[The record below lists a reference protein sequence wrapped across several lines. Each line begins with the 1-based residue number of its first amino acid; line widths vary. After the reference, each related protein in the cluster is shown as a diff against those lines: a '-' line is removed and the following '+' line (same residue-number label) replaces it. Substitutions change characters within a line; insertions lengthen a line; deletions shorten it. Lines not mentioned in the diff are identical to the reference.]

1 MHNACVRYGGHGR
14 CAFSLIIASHA
25 LRCFVLKTESI
36 SLRLTH
42 ALTHNR
48 KNRCGNK
55 GHKSRYARIFP
66 RGKPTKGLEIC
77 TFCVFTTFVISRSR
91 VQVTSPAPKTKE
103 LLQNVNFCGGSLF
116 CAQSSE
122 YVLLPGQYS
131 CFRVQ
136 QSQPCHKNRAFC
148 GKVFSL
154 KRLCC
159 LNIRKMG
166 L

>member
-1 MHNACVRYGGHGR
+1 M
-14 CAFSLIIASHA
+14 ASHA

-66 RGKPTKGLEIC
+66 RGKPAKDLEISIIYALS
-77 TFCVFTTFVISRSR
+77 TFVISRSR

-103 LLQNVNFCGGSLF
+103 PSQNESSAAALF
-116 CAQSSE
+116 LWSNMSRHTVIWRIFVCWGTTKPTLPQKQGFLWKSFQFETAMLPEYQKDVFVSGRFPASST
-122 YVLLPGQYS
+122 
-131 CFRVQ
+131 
-136 QSQPCHKNRAFC
+136 AF
-148 GKVFSL
+148 S
-154 KRLCC
+154 
-159 LNIRKMG
+159 N
-166 L
+166 

>member
-1 MHNACVRYGGHGR
+1 MHNTCVRYGGYGR
-14 CAFSLIIASHA
+14 YAFSLIMASHA

-91 VQVTSPAPKTKE
+91 VQVTSPAPKQKTGHQMGARKTVI
-103 LLQNVNFCGGSLF
+103 LKDYYLRHLSDRRGKTTVKRTM
-116 CAQSSE
+116 SS
-122 YVLLPGQYS
+122 
-131 CFRVQ
+131 
-136 QSQPCHKNRAFC
+136 
-148 GKVFSL
+148 
-154 KRLCC
+154 
-159 LNIRKMG
+159 RKT
-166 L
+166 